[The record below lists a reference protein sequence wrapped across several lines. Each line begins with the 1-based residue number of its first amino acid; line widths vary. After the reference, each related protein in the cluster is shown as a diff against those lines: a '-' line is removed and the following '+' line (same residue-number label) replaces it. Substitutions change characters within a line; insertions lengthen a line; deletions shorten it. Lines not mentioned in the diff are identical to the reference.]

1 MRLIILRLS
10 PGFWLFWKFWG
21 ETTRHFSTL
30 RKRVRGSDRG
40 SYATEKHGRSQFRES
55 IMGGAGSP
63 GSPGSPFLF
72 QGRGPFW
79 SKTWQK
85 NLVMKVDQSLDV
97 PLIWVILSGNP
108 HPHRTFVRRFSPFP
122 PSGLSDLRLP
132 GQLWSKKHQLY
143 PHLQGERPD
152 FLVNNN
158 FSWLKP
164 IYHMVHTFTP
174 LFNGSNKTHTYC
186 LKTIDQMVNSPSNA
200 HQWVMFEESS
210 RSGWSVH

>member
-1 MRLIILRLS
+1 MWHLAKVFPTVAFGIQVFWMRLIILRLS

-40 SYATEKHGRSQFRES
+40 SYATEKHGRSQFRGS

-63 GSPGSPFLF
+63 GSPFLF
-72 QGRGPFW
+72 QGQAPRGSFW
-79 SKTWQK
+79 SKTWQQ

-132 GQLWSKKHQLY
+132 GQLWSKKHQRY
-143 PHLQGERPD
+143 PHLQRWKAR
-152 FLVNNN
+152 FLCEQQLFVVKTHL
-158 FSWLKP
+158 S
-164 IYHMVHTFTP
+164 HGSHVHT
-174 LFNGSNKTHTYC
+174 L
-186 LKTIDQMVNSPSNA
+186 I
-200 HQWVMFEESS
+200 
-210 RSGWSVH
+210 

>member
-30 RKRVRGSDRG
+30 RKRIRGSDRG

-63 GSPGSPFLF
+63 GSPFLF
-72 QGRGPFW
+72 QGQAPRGSFW

-85 NLVMKVDQSLDV
+85 KIWSWKLINLWMCPSSEWSWVATLTHTELSSGGFLPFHHQVS
-97 PLIWVILSGNP
+97 LIWGCLASCDRKNINDIP
-108 HPHRTFVRRFSPFP
+108 MFS
-122 PSGLSDLRLP
+122 
-132 GQLWSKKHQLY
+132 
-143 PHLQGERPD
+143 GERPD

-164 IYHMVHTFTP
+164 IYHMAHTFTP
-174 LFNGSNKTHTYC
+174 LFNGSSKTHTYC
-186 LKTIDQMVNSPSNA
+186 LKTIDQTVNSPSNA
-200 HQWVMFEESS
+200 HQRGDF
-210 RSGWSVH
+210 RRII